1 MQLCLSIRTADLSTY
16 VRDEREERLDTG
28 QPQRLVRI
36 NDDVICSAFLDVKHN
51 CSRLAVYEDQLWRG
65 TGS

>member
-1 MQLCLSIRTADLSTY
+1 MQLCLSIRIADLSTY
-16 VRDEREERLDTG
+16 VRDEKEERLDTG

-36 NDDVICSAFLDVKHN
+36 NDDVLCSVSLNVKHN
-51 CSRLAVYEDQLWRG
+51 CRRLAVYEDQLWRG